1 MEAILN
7 EHSLISDEL
16 IKKASAL
23 KLNNADIARI
33 ANKSTA
39 TVSQVM
45 RGIYKGRPEV
55 VDEILAALEHVEESS
70 KERQKRKISWM
81 TEGQKIIYSILNL
94 TYYHNGFTAVVGPS
108 GLGKTFTAKH
118 FASQHDDVEYI
129 RCCDGMT
136 TTDTIQLLLDVTHS
150 SHNGNRVQR
159 MNHALRGF
167 KKRDLKMLLV
177 DEADLLVTDPGNK
190 PAILKKIAIFREVK
204 EAGFGVAMIGL
215 ESFDDTLRV
224 VGETYVTS
232 RIDYFRRVADPSL
245 EELSDFLENQG
256 WDLSEPDAQQVVS
269 LAPKRG
275 GFRFLEKLSQTGRY
289 LGTLAEALSVSYAA
303 GANYKE
309 G

>member
-16 IKKASAL
+16 AQKAAKL
-23 KLNNADIARI
+23 KLTNADIARI

-55 VDEILAALEHVEESS
+55 IDEILAALEDAEESV
-70 KERQKRKISWM
+70 KAKPARKASWM

-94 TYYHNGFTAVVGPS
+94 TYHHNGFSAVVGPS
-108 GLGKTFTAKH
+108 GLGKTFTAKL
-118 FASQHDDVEYI
+118 FASQHKDVEYV

-136 TTDTIQLLLDVTHS
+136 VTDTIQILLDITHS
-150 SHNGNRVQR
+150 SSHGNRVQR
-159 MNHALRGF
+159 MSRALRGF
-167 KKRDLKMLLV
+167 KKRGLKMLLV

-190 PAILKKIAIFREVK
+190 PAILKKIAVFREVK

-232 RIDYFRRVADPSL
+232 RIDYFRRVSDPSM
-245 EELSDFLENQG
+245 EELSGFLEEQG
-256 WDLSEPDAQQVVS
+256 WDISEPDAQQVIS

-275 GFRFLEKLSQTGRY
+275 AFRFLEKLSQTGKY
-289 LGTLAEALSVSYAA
+289 LDSLAEALSVSYAA
-303 GANYKE
+303 GGHYKE